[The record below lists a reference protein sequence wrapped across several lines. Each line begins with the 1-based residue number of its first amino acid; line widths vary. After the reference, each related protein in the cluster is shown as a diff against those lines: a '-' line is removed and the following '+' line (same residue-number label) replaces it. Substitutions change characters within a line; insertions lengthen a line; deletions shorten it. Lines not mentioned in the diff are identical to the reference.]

1 MIASNRLQN
10 LDLGTLRSFVTIA
23 EAGSMTRAA
32 GRLFMTQSAISMQ
45 IKRLEASLGLT
56 VFERSAQG
64 MNTTSAGE
72 QLLGYAQRMLD
83 INDEAIGRL
92 TSPDYE
98 GLLRLGIPGDV
109 IYPHV
114 PDILKQFSRDYPRL
128 QIKLSCAK
136 SKVLREQ
143 FKQGLLDVVV
153 TTEKHPSAD
162 GQVISSQKLVWTG
175 AEDGNA
181 WRQQPLPLG
190 ISKSCA
196 FRPSVIA
203 AIEQAGLGWV
213 DLVASEDVTA
223 AEAMTAADLCV
234 CAELKS
240 TLITGRS
247 AIDHRGLLPDLPD
260 YSIVVY
266 STNKSAGKGSSD
278 SSKAMVQALVDY
290 LQRGYA

>member
-1 MIASNRLQN
+1 M
-10 LDLGTLRSFVTIA
+10 
-23 EAGSMTRAA
+23 
-32 GRLFMTQSAISMQ
+32 
-45 IKRLEASLGLT
+45 
-56 VFERSAQG
+56 
-64 MNTTSAGE
+64 
-72 QLLGYAQRMLD
+72 
-83 INDEAIGRL
+83 
-92 TSPDYE
+92 
-98 GLLRLGIPGDV
+98 
-109 IYPHV
+109 
-114 PDILKQFSRDYPRL
+114 
-128 QIKLSCAK
+128 
-136 SKVLREQ
+136 
-143 FKQGLLDVVV
+143 
-153 TTEKHPSAD
+153 
-162 GQVISSQKLVWTG
+162 
-175 AEDGNA
+175 
-181 WRQQPLPLG
+181 PLG

-260 YSIVVY
+260 YSIVAY

-290 LQRGYA
+290 L